1 MTESVI
7 HSITKEEKDQMK
19 FDEAMEEFLKVHDE
33 RIISETF
40 MAVLHLLDIM
50 EIADSEK
57 LEFAE
62 LTEKGRY
69 AKEGHDI
76 AIRRIRKQILSVV
89 MDIHE
94 GGGKHFK
101 AEKEEQVK
109 NSRPIIEGGEQYD
122 NFINHY
128 FSHYTGNRGSGN
140 FLYRRFVF
148 TIQMDYTYS
157 RIADICYG
165 NIWIDQVNISLTKD

>member
-19 FDEAMEEFLKVHDE
+19 FDEAMEAFLKVHDE

-69 AKEGHDI
+69 AKEGHDT
-76 AIRRIRKQILSVV
+76 AIRRIRKQILGVV

-94 GGGKHFK
+94 GGGEHFK
-101 AEKEEQVK
+101 AEKE
-109 NSRPIIEGGEQYD
+109 
-122 NFINHY
+122 
-128 FSHYTGNRGSGN
+128 
-140 FLYRRFVF
+140 
-148 TIQMDYTYS
+148 
-157 RIADICYG
+157 
-165 NIWIDQVNISLTKD
+165 